1 MKRILLTLWLGLT
14 GCVGV
19 PEGLTVVENFDAARY
34 MGRWYEIVRLDHS
47 FERGLSQ
54 VYAEYTANP
63 DGSIKVVNHGFNAAK
78 NRWQQA
84 EGLAKFVGQRNR
96 GELKVSF
103 FGPFY
108 GAYNIIEL
116 DPDYQWSL
124 VAGPD
129 RSYLWLLSRSP
140 SLPEATRTRLIQQA
154 RDWGFATDKLLD
166 GQTGHPMQSGP
177 Y

>member
-1 MKRILLTLWLGLT
+1 MKRILMALWLGLT

-19 PEGLTVVENFDAARY
+19 PEGLTVVENFDVARY
-34 MGRWYEIVRLDHS
+34 TGRWYEIARLDHA

-63 DGSIKVVNHGFNAAK
+63 NGSIKVVNHGFNAAK

-84 EGLAKFVGQRNR
+84 EGIAKFVGQRDR

-108 GAYNIIEL
+108 GAYNIIAL

-129 RSYLWLLSRSP
+129 RSYLWLLARTP
-140 SLPEATRTRLIQQA
+140 TLPAETRQRLLKRAEALGFSLDNLQE
-154 RDWGFATDKLLD
+154 
-166 GQTGHPMQSGP
+166 GQ
-177 Y
+177 